1 MYGDT
6 SKAPCQTTGLFYFSI
21 LPLRTSFSKHRF
33 VLNTFIWQTRRFLAC
48 KGGNHVSGGEYSDII
63 VNHMIREDL
72 ISVFLITAADP
83 SHLFRMT
90 FYRLIQ
96 ESWSRPPEGAR

>member
-6 SKAPCQTTGLFYFSI
+6 SKVPCQTTGLFYFPI

-33 VLNTFIWQTRRFLAC
+33 VLNAC
-48 KGGNHVSGGEYSDII
+48 KGGNHVSGGEYSHII
-63 VNHMIREDL
+63 VNHMIRENL
-72 ISVFLITAADP
+72 ISVFLITAADS

>member
-6 SKAPCQTTGLFYFSI
+6 LKAPCQTTGLFYFPI

-33 VLNTFIWQTRRFLAC
+33 VLNTFKYGRQDS
-48 KGGNHVSGGEYSDII
+48 HII

-72 ISVFLITAADP
+72 ISVSLITAANP